1 MLWSD
6 DCVWTADDSERI
18 RDLTVMV
25 EDVLASYYRYVDDI
39 HDLVCQAYA
48 LGAEAIICTDVCPD
62 GSLALR
68 IDHTLT
74 VAIGAVDRKI
84 GVRYGVRCTPNPD
97 NYGLLYATVLTIDG
111 MDIGKLVD
119 DGSLRYLAENN

>member
-18 RDLTVMV
+18 RGMTVMV
-25 EDVLASYYRYVDDI
+25 EAALEKSYRDVDDVHGLI
-39 HDLVCQAYA
+39 AKAYT
-48 LGAEAIICTDVCPD
+48 LGADAIICTDVCPD